1 MKAPGTPTIMYFP
14 LEGNET
20 VLLSFSTQR
29 LPGAAGIDE
38 PTEIMVNWAN
48 FCENLRSVGWCLLL
62 SRDENAGLVAGGGG
76 EKLVF
81 SLIRHTNLQG
91 LGLPREGT

>member
-1 MKAPGTPTIMYFP
+1 VKAPGTPTIMYFP

-38 PTEIMVNWAN
+38 PTEIMANWTN

-62 SRDENAGLVAGGGG
+62 PRDENAGLVAGGGG
-76 EKLVF
+76 EKFIGLLLNT
-81 SLIRHTNLQG
+81 SYRLARIRSST
-91 LGLPREGT
+91 